1 LRTEAVAAI
10 LPAPTT
16 GAPGLTLAGV
26 LSQWRPADLCLS
38 YRDASMADHQKC
50 TCRRC
55 SRTITPG
62 DTIVFGAGG
71 PSHWDCQRPR
81 VLSAEERALLFA
93 YCLGHPVGKCIAC
106 IGDFKLS
113 ELVSDV
119 LDGRMHLCPRCR
131 RDRTESVR
139 AHLYD
144 CVTLPEGVRRS
155 AQVDARGGA
164 TPSEGKPS
172 PA

>member
-1 LRTEAVAAI
+1 
-10 LPAPTT
+10 
-16 GAPGLTLAGV
+16 
-26 LSQWRPADLCLS
+26 
-38 YRDASMADHQKC
+38 MADHQKC
-50 TCRRC
+50 TCPRC

-106 IGDFKLS
+106 ISDFKLA

-119 LDGRMHLCPRCR
+119 LGGRMHLCPRCR
-131 RDRTESVR
+131 RDLTESVR

-144 CVTLPEGVRRS
+144 CVTLPKGVRRS
-155 AQVDARGGA
+155 AQAMREAAQRLVKGSRHLRDTSEVLQREAEAALHALRETMRQSPNRGNA
-164 TPSEGKPS
+164 
-172 PA
+172 